1 MSTNG
6 IIKTL
11 KKKVN
16 IQTEASLKSK
26 IVSHKKIINSNIS
39 LSTKENDDNFLG
51 QFSSELLNENIKFSG
66 IISPFI
72 NPVPCF
78 TVKNENSKKE
88 IINKKCTYCKNV
100 KTQMNLNNKENNNI
114 NDINDAQT
122 DIEKSEKTKKLNKNN
137 NLKNIL
143 KSLKISE
150 KRIQI

>member
-11 KKKVN
+11 KKKIN
-16 IQTEASLKSK
+16 IQTEASLKNK
-26 IVSHKKIINSNIS
+26 IVSHKKIINSNMS

-51 QFSSELLNENIKFSG
+51 QFSSELLNENIKLSG

-88 IINKKCTYCKNV
+88 IETRFF
-100 KTQMNLNNKENNNI
+100 L
-114 NDINDAQT
+114 
-122 DIEKSEKTKKLNKNN
+122 
-137 NLKNIL
+137 
-143 KSLKISE
+143 
-150 KRIQI
+150 